1 MLGVVYGTRWTPAGS
16 ALAALAILGGLRIV
30 FDLAYDLLAGVGR
43 SRSLLGVQVAWFA
56 GLLIALPIG
65 ASTGGIGGVAI
76 AHVVVAFVLVGPL
89 YLIALRHTGLA
100 VGRVL
105 TALAPAAAASM
116 GCVVVI
122 AIGGGLGF
130 VGLPAVVVLG
140 TAGVP
145 CMRCRSSCTLRRG
158 RWCWRSGRGTPH
170 MG

>member
-1 MLGVVYGTRWTPAGS
+1 M
-16 ALAALAILGGLRIV
+16 
-30 FDLAYDLLAGVGR
+30 
-43 SRSLLGVQVAWFA
+43 AWFA

-122 AIGGGLGF
+122 VIGGGLGF

-140 TAGVP
+140 TAGALAYALSLVVHP
-145 CMRCRSSCTLRRG
+145 STRPMVLALWPRHTAHGLMDGSR
-158 RWCWRSGRGTPH
+158 
-170 MG
+170 